1 MSQKKKF
8 QIPHVFVILVM
19 IVIFATAMTYIIPA
33 GEFARVKN
41 EATGKMIVD
50 ATSFTWVE
58 QCPVSFFKIP
68 NYIVKALAGS
78 SLIWMTIFS
87 AASIEVILATGAFD
101 AAINIMIHKY
111 KSSEKLLLIG
121 TIIVFGIY
129 GMRQNPVSMI
139 GFIPVLVLFCRM
151 CGYDALVA
159 VAIVVL
165 AAGGSQSIGP
175 VAPATTA

>member
-1 MSQKKKF
+1 MSGKF
-8 QIPHVFVILVM
+8 P
-19 IVIFATAMTYIIPA
+19 
-33 GEFARVKN
+33 
-41 EATGKMIVD
+41 
-50 ATSFTWVE
+50 
-58 QCPVSFFKIP
+58 FKIP

-139 GFIPVLVLFCRM
+139 WIYSGTCSVLPYVR
-151 CGYDALVA
+151 
-159 VAIVVL
+159 I
-165 AAGGSQSIGP
+165 
-175 VAPATTA
+175 

>member
-58 QCPVSFFKIP
+58 QCPVSFLKIP
-68 NYIVKALAGS
+68 NYIVNALAGS

-111 KSSEKLLLIG
+111 KSSEKLLLMERSSYL
-121 TIIVFGIY
+121 VFTVCAKT
-129 GMRQNPVSMI
+129 RSV
-139 GFIPVLVLFCRM
+139 
-151 CGYDALVA
+151 
-159 VAIVVL
+159 
-165 AAGGSQSIGP
+165 
-175 VAPATTA
+175 

>member
-78 SLIWMTIFS
+78 SQ
-87 AASIEVILATGAFD
+87 
-101 AAINIMIHKY
+101 
-111 KSSEKLLLIG
+111 
-121 TIIVFGIY
+121 
-129 GMRQNPVSMI
+129 R
-139 GFIPVLVLFCRM
+139 GFHRSNSCDRRVRRSNQY
-151 CGYDALVA
+151 YDPQV
-159 VAIVVL
+159 
-165 AAGGSQSIGP
+165 
-175 VAPATTA
+175 